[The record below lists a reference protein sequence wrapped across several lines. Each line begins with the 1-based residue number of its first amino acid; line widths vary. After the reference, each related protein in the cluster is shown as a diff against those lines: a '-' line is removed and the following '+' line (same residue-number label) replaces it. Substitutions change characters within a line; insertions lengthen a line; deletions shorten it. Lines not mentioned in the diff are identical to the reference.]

1 MKFPGVKNVAFLALA
16 VLSSTAV
23 GQVYKYQD
31 ERGKWHFTD
40 RPPADAN
47 AARVERRR
55 SGPAAA
61 PIQGSL
67 AERLQTRFKPS
78 SPAETA
84 SLAVVKV
91 NTPVGNG
98 SGFFVS
104 TDGLLITNR
113 HVVRPEE
120 TGQWRKTSTRL
131 DEARVRFEQADAVL
145 AKRSADLAE
154 IRKAREAIVRQMKV
168 ETSSGRR
175 NELKDQHDELQREY
189 KARDSTYRA
198 IKKDVDQKRR
208 EFEKVR
214 SEFSRRG
221 AATTVATNFT
231 VILKDDTEVRARLI
245 ALSERSDLALL
256 KVDGYETP
264 KLDPAGRS
272 AVSQGMP
279 VFAVGS
285 PLGIADSMTAGV
297 VTRVRQD
304 HIVTDAK
311 ILPGNSGGP
320 LITEDGRVIG
330 INTLKVA
337 RSVEAEGF
345 GIAIPV
351 GVALEE
357 FPQIRSR

>member
-1 MKFPGVKNVAFLALA
+1 M
-16 VLSSTAV
+16 
-23 GQVYKYQD
+23 
-31 ERGKWHFTD
+31 
-40 RPPADAN
+40 
-47 AARVERRR
+47 
-55 SGPAAA
+55 
-61 PIQGSL
+61 
-67 AERLQTRFKPS
+67 
-78 SPAETA
+78 
-84 SLAVVKV
+84 VKV
-91 NTPVGNG
+91 KTPIGNG

-120 TGQWRKTSTRL
+120 TGQWRKTSTKL
-131 DEARVRFEQADAVL
+131 DDAQTRFEEADEVLSKHSAEL
-145 AKRSADLAE
+145 AKM
-154 IRKAREAIVRQMKV
+154 RKARDELVKRIKV
-168 ETSSGRR
+168 ESSSSRR
-175 NELKDQHDELQREY
+175 NELQDQHDTLQRAY
-189 KARDSTYRA
+189 QARNRKYRA
-198 IKKDVDQKRR
+198 VKKDVDQKRR
-208 EFEKVR
+208 SFEKLR
-214 SEFSRRG
+214 SEFNRRG

-231 VILKDDTEVRARLI
+231 VILKDDTEVQARL
-245 ALSERSDLALL
+245 LSLSDRSDLALL

-272 AVSQGMP
+272 EVSQGMP

-337 RSVEAEGF
+337 QSVEAEGF
-345 GIAIPV
+345 GVAIPV
-351 GVALEE
+351 SVALEE